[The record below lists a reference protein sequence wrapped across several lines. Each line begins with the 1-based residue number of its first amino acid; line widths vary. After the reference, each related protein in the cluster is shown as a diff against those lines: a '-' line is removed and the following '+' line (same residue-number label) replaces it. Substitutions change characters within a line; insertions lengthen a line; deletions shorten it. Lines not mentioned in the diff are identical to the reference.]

1 MEIPIGVL
9 AYRLFKSVGISEDKQ
24 QPARAT
30 SPSLTYDCMKKPLKA
45 IYMII

>member
-9 AYRLFKSVGISEDKQ
+9 AYGLFKSVGISGDKQ
-24 QPARAT
+24 QPPRAT
-30 SPSLTYDCMKKPLKA
+30 SPSLIYDCMKKQLKA